1 MQDYPRY
8 QVHSEIGEAGFD
20 VELRIDVAPGG
31 GLPGM
36 ATPDEVARV
45 LVDAMAAAGATRS
58 TAMLLTVQ
66 ATPVPAPVPA
76 QGA

>member
-36 ATPDEVARV
+36 QTADEVARV
-45 LVDAMAAAGATRS
+45 LVDAMSAAGATRA

-66 ATPVPAPVPA
+66 GTPVPGPEPEQEA
-76 QGA
+76 